1 MSQTLFSTTNYPLS
15 KLIEDIELGEIAL
28 PDIQRPFV
36 WKAAKVRDLFDS
48 MFKGFPIGY
57 LLFWHYTKDG
67 SARQIGTGQK
77 KNVPRLLVVDGQQ
90 RLTSL
95 YSVLKDRPVIDE
107 DYHEVELNI
116 SFCPADAT
124 FEVATAASRRDPEYI
139 DDISDLWAAD
149 TDLFDFEDRFLQRLH
164 ERRDVSTEKRKRIR
178 KAIHRLHGI
187 TSYQFTALELNENV
201 DEEQVAEIFVRV
213 NSKGESLNQAD
224 FILTLMSV
232 FWEEGRR
239 ALERFS
245 YESRAPS
252 NGEASSF
259 NHFIEPEPSQLLRVA
274 IGLGFDRARLKYGY
288 ALLRGKDLKT
298 GGVSDERRDAQFAR
312 LKEAQGDVTNVQYW
326 HDYFQALT
334 RAGFRSEKMITS
346 DMNLIYAYLMYLV
359 GRTRYGLKG
368 HDLREV
374 IARWFFMCNI
384 SGRYTGSSE
393 STMEGDL
400 NRLSDVETAE
410 GFVKTLD
417 RVIQNTLTEDFWNI
431 TLPEDLDSKS
441 FYSPTLFAYHAAL
454 NILDARALFSTLK
467 LSTLFDPSIKAN
479 KETVERHHLFPKNYL
494 EQNGIGSEKDQI
506 ANRAYVEW
514 ADNIQISDQAPADY
528 FPKYA
533 ERFDEAE
540 LEQMMYWHALPEDWY
555 LMDYGAF
562 LEARRHRIAT
572 VTRDGFEKLMEN
584 ASTMN
589 ASTPS

>member
-36 WKAAKVRDLFDS
+36 WKTAKVRDLFDS
-48 MFKGFPIGY
+48 MYKGFPIGY
-57 LLFWHYTKDG
+57 LLFWQYTQNG
-67 SARQIGTGQK
+67 RARQIGTGEK

-95 YSVLKDRPVIDE
+95 YAVVKDRPVTNDA
-107 DYHEVELNI
+107 YQEVELNI
-116 SFCPADAT
+116 AFRPADAS

-139 DDISDLWAAD
+139 NDISDLWASD
-149 TDLFDFEDRFLQRLH
+149 TDLFEFVGQFIERLKD
-164 ERRDVSTEKRKRIR
+164 RRDVSDAKRKQIQQ
-178 KAIHRLHGI
+178 AIQRLHTI
-187 TSYQFTALELNENV
+187 TSYQFTALELSENV
-201 DEEQVAEIFVRV
+201 DEEQVAEVFVRV

-239 ALERFS
+239 KLERFS
-245 YESRAPS
+245 REARHPS
-252 NGEASSF
+252 TNGASSF

-274 IGLGFDRARLKYGY
+274 VGLGFNRARLKYAY
-288 ALLRGKDLKT
+288 AILRGKDLET
-298 GGVSDERRDAQFAR
+298 GDVSDERRIEQFER
-312 LKEAQGDVTNVQYW
+312 LQEAQQAVTNVQYW
-326 HDYFQALT
+326 HDYFQALL

-346 DMNLIYAYLMYLV
+346 DMNLIYGYLMYLV
-359 GRTRYGLKG
+359 GRTRYGLSG

-410 GFVKTLD
+410 GFVRTLD

-454 NILDARALFSTLK
+454 NILDAKALFSTLK
-467 LSTLFDPSIKAN
+467 LSDLFDPSVTAN
-479 KETVERHHLFPKNYL
+479 KSAVERHHLFPKNYL
-494 EQNGIGSEKDQI
+494 ETQGIEGEKNQI
-506 ANRAYVEW
+506 ANRAFVEW
-514 ADNIQISDQAPADY
+514 ADNIQISDEAPAAY

-533 ERFDEAE
+533 KRFGEED
-540 LEQMMYWHALPEDWY
+540 LKQMMYWHALPEGWHQ
-555 LMDYGAF
+555 MDYRTF
-562 LEARRHRIAT
+562 LEERRQRIAQ
-572 VTRDGFEKLMEN
+572 VTRDGFEQLTTSMKSSLR
-584 ASTMN
+584 
-589 ASTPS
+589 